1 MHFDAIIWLHERR
14 DFTGE
19 EEGAGGRTDG
29 AAGMRPHPAG
39 VGVSSRGAAAGRL
52 NYEMIDLLHLT

>member
-1 MHFDAIIWLHERR
+1 MCPRSLPDRR

-29 AAGMRPHPAG
+29 AAEMLPHPAG
-39 VGVSSRGAAAGRL
+39 KAALRAAAGR
-52 NYEMIDLLHLT
+52 